1 MEALVNELAS
11 LRIAIATSIAS
22 DEQRERASF
31 LTSSLPESA
40 VEDAEARVESILP
53 SVLSKPYLKIEV
65 LIDGKAFAATGQII
79 KNLVLCGGCWYPG
92 VVVCG
97 LDDDLVTDTI
107 AYAINDGGVLADH
120 IEPAEEGESV
130 IRWRVSHVSSDVLK
144 LLRRLN
150 AKLPAG
156 SVLTTEDGMRFT
168 VSAEGLIT
176 DGDLSYTS
184 MSELGV
190 SFVLEAH
197 HGSI

>member
-1 MEALVNELAS
+1 MVFPALILTGLVWLHWTRNPRL
-11 LRIAIATSIAS
+11 L
-22 DEQRERASF
+22 ER
-31 LTSSLPESA
+31 
-40 VEDAEARVESILP
+40 
-53 SVLSKPYLKIEV
+53 
-65 LIDGKAFAATGQII
+65 
-79 KNLVLCGGCWYPG
+79 LVLLAGMVAVTLEFVLLTASGHPWALPRIVELNI
-92 VVVCG
+92 VVVFVCA